1 MCLAE
6 PMVIDKFCAD
16 GKATPAFG
24 SVRGVVSSHV

>member
-1 MCLAE
+1 
-6 PMVIDKFCAD
+6 MVIDKFCAD